1 MNSNRT
7 TTQEAGSISSSRLE
21 RVKTRDAEAW
31 QRFCRM
37 YGPLVYTWARR
48 AGLQDP
54 DAADVGQEVFR
65 TVADRIADFRRE
77 RPDDTFR
84 GWLWTITRNKIRDHF
99 RAGVNRP
106 ETVGGTELQQ
116 QLAQLPQSEP
126 SSSDGSGDEP
136 AEVALVHRAM
146 EAVRGEFEDSTWQ
159 CFWRMTVDG
168 HTSAEIAAELGMARS
183 AVRQAKYRV
192 LRRLREELK

>member
-1 MNSNRT
+1 MPESIVS
-7 TTQEAGSISSSRLE
+7 GSISSTLLHQVQCRRPDAWARL
-21 RVKTRDAEAW
+21 VHL
-31 QRFCRM
+31 
-37 YGPLVYTWARR
+37 YGPLVYRWCRQS
-48 AGLQDP
+48 GLQP
-54 DAADVGQEVFR
+54 ADSSDVVQEVFR
-65 TVADRIADFRRE
+65 ALAAGVADFRRSGQG
-77 RPDDTFR
+77 DSFR